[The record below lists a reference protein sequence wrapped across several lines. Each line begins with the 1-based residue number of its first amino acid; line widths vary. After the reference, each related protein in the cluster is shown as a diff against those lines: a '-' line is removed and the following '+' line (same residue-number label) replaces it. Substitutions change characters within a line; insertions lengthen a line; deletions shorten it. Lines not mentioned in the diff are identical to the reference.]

1 MEAEIRG
8 RCIGGGGAEELEPE
22 NELRGIGRV
31 GRDVGRWRGIDDL
44 LLAGGVSVLPIHE
57 EDARVVGLFWA
68 GRVCEGMG
76 WEVDVDAIGYWA
88 VFAAF
93 PSRLGGRGGSA
104 IGLEMG
110 ALLRFCQNH

>member
-1 MEAEIRG
+1 MEVEIRG

-31 GRDVGRWRGIDDL
+31 RRDVGRWRGIEDL
-44 LLAGGVSVLPIHE
+44 LLTEGALVLPIQD
-57 EDARVVGLFWA
+57 EDARVVGLLWA

-76 WEVDVDAIGYWA
+76 LEVDEDAIGCWA
-88 VFAAF
+88 VLATF

-104 IGLEMG
+104 TGLEMG
-110 ALLRFCQNH
+110 GALLRCC